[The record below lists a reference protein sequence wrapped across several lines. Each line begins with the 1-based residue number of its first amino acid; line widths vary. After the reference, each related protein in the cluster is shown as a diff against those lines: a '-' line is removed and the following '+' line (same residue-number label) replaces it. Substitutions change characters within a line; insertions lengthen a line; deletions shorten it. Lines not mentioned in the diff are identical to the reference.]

1 MSKGIRF
8 LKRIKKR
15 LRSKRVANNND
26 VIPFEEI
33 EKEILSLP
41 PEKMGP
47 IFAHVHLVLGGN
59 SVWFK
64 HYKKLEMKV
73 CNRIKKREEELRR
86 VQNLFVAGDYV
97 LVKSVGTENNNP
109 SNEDHINKE

>member
-1 MSKGIRF
+1 MSNSVRF
-8 LKRIKKR
+8 LKLIRRHLKAKR
-15 LRSKRVANNND
+15 LAKNKD
-26 VIPFEEI
+26 MIPYDEL

-86 VQNLFVAGDYV
+86 LQHLFVAGDYV
-97 LVKSVGTENNNP
+97 LVKSVGTEKNNSN
-109 SNEDHINKE
+109 NEDHINKE